1 MRSFRHFANFLS
13 ERIPRGR
20 HAHLTSDQTMAASW
34 PKSIQVSSSE
44 IEEEPDHV
52 PGVRY
57 DDALLQQKPE
67 INRHDG
73 VEPHPLAPALPL
85 AQPHHHAMS
94 RGIDEPAVHLTI

>member
-1 MRSFRHFANFLS
+1 
-13 ERIPRGR
+13 
-20 HAHLTSDQTMAASW
+20 MAASW
-34 PKSIQVSSSE
+34 PKSIQVLSSE
-44 IEEEPDHV
+44 IEEEPVHVRRNHV

-73 VEPHPLAPALPL
+73 VEPHPLAPALLL
-85 AQPHHHAMS
+85 ARPHHHAMS